1 MPSRFLE
8 AAGSTL
14 TSFSSLIVL
23 LALLPLALVTTTGCH
38 LPPRGSHAAAR
49 DVVVQAEPETPPPP
63 IERGPHMLGLSL
75 GAGYWPDMG
84 DVDPSSSGFSPD
96 DFGAFEEWGGAF
108 SMSYHHRVTEFDDSS
123 SLWLGGEFGL
133 GSFENERSFDVLT
146 LPSGNTI
153 DGSYSANLI
162 WFTPSLYL
170 HHEFTPQTVGFFGG
184 GAGIYSISLNE
195 EFDGYSD
202 DIDDDTAF
210 GGFLSLGIDFRFS
223 EAPVA
228 IRLESQT
235 HFVELDAFESTLPG
249 DPTVD
254 GPVHFFMIGVVFQ
267 PE

>member
-1 MPSRFLE
+1 MLISTVKRIKASAKAGIGVENRSLFILGENADSRRFGRRKILIRIVIKN
-8 AAGSTL
+8 L
-14 TSFSSLIVL
+14 T
-23 LALLPLALVTTTGCH
+23 
-38 LPPRGSHAAAR
+38 
-49 DVVVQAEPETPPPP
+49 
-63 IERGPHMLGLSL
+63 
-75 GAGYWPDMG
+75 
-84 DVDPSSSGFSPD
+84 
-96 DFGAFEEWGGAF
+96 
-108 SMSYHHRVTEFDDSS
+108 
-123 SLWLGGEFGL
+123 GGEFGL